1 MSRWQGL
8 LFASGLCC
16 FLASCGHVDE
26 LDRGEPTLADLQK
39 VAPPEEETT
48 LPVVSRKQVMDS
60 YRSLL
65 EITDDPEIRTKALRR
80 LGSLM
85 MLESEDSQLDSQE
98 QTRRYYDEVV
108 QFYRNLLAKEP
119 DNEANDSL
127 YYQLSKAYDLDTRQE
142 DSAEALDR
150 LVRKYP
156 DSPYAAEAHFRSAEI
171 LFADGKYKEAHA
183 EYEQV
188 LRFGVSTPFFNNAL
202 YMKGWSEFKRS
213 RYEDSLRSFWRMMN
227 RTWPDDKELG
237 ELKKSQ
243 QELVDDTLRV
253 MSLAFSYL
261 DGPVSIRELTASA
274 GKMHYEPLL
283 YARLAELYL
292 SKKRYKDTADTYQ
305 AFIDVY
311 PNSDE
316 APEYHVLQIEAYNKG
331 NFPTLILPAK
341 QSYAESYGINSY
353 YWSIKDDKVKAT
365 LKPKL
370 REYLTEL
377 AKTSHAEAQEMKQV
391 WQKNLNNKRKLAKLK
406 FTDEEIKEEYR
417 EAARWYKDYL
427 FTFPDDKNANE
438 LWFLLAEAQYEASD
452 YHDAIGTYQRIAYA
466 IEGHPKG
473 AEAGYAAI
481 LTYDKHIATLE
492 GQPEGVI
499 ERWDDR
505 RIVSSL
511 RFSEAYPGDKR
522 APSVLLKTSEDML
535 EREDYVQAV
544 NNARR
549 LIAWTFPITREV
561 RIDAWLVV
569 AHGEF
574 EQENYAKA
582 EQAYSELNTL
592 MPAKD
597 PRKTGIVDNLAA
609 SIYKQAEQELADG
622 NTRYAVDQFLR
633 VASAAPGTAIAVTAE
648 FDAATHMLNLKAW
661 PEAIEVL
668 TRFRSR
674 YPRHELTNQI
684 PAKLV
689 LAYQENG
696 QWFEAAT
703 ELEALAR
710 NDSDPES
717 ARTASYLAAELY
729 QKSGDQAKAIGQFER
744 YVAQY
749 PQPFEQQLEAVFQ
762 LGELQ
767 LARAN
772 TREYERWLNKL
783 IVLHKNAGASANDRS
798 RYLAAKSTL
807 HFADQQRAQFDS
819 IKLSLPLKR
828 SLAKKKKALQA
839 SLARYEEAAAFE
851 VQEFATRA
859 TYNIGEIYAQLSQ
872 DLMNSERPSRM
883 NDLEL
888 EQYEVLLE
896 EQAFPFE
903 EQSIEIHETNAQR
916 SWVGIYD
923 EWVQRSFESLARLMP
938 GRYNKQEI
946 AGEVDNVI
954 R

>member
-1 MSRWQGL
+1 M
-8 LFASGLCC
+8 
-16 FLASCGHVDE
+16 
-26 LDRGEPTLADLQK
+26 
-39 VAPPEEETT
+39 
-48 LPVVSRKQVMDS
+48 
-60 YRSLL
+60 
-65 EITDDPEIRTKALRR
+65 
-80 LGSLM
+80 
-85 MLESEDSQLDSQE
+85 
-98 QTRRYYDEVV
+98 
-108 QFYRNLLAKEP
+108 
-119 DNEANDSL
+119 
-127 YYQLSKAYDLDTRQE
+127 
-142 DSAEALDR
+142 
-150 LVRKYP
+150 
-156 DSPYAAEAHFRSAEI
+156 
-171 LFADGKYKEAHA
+171 
-183 EYEQV
+183 
-188 LRFGVSTPFFNNAL
+188 
-202 YMKGWSEFKRS
+202 
-213 RYEDSLRSFWRMMN
+213 
-227 RTWPDDKELG
+227 
-237 ELKKSQ
+237 
-243 QELVDDTLRV
+243 
-253 MSLAFSYL
+253 
-261 DGPVSIRELTASA
+261 
-274 GKMHYEPLL
+274 
-283 YARLAELYL
+283 
-292 SKKRYKDTADTYQ
+292 
-305 AFIDVY
+305 FI

-316 APEYHVLQIEAYNKG
+316 APQYHVLQIEAFNKG

-341 QSYAESYGINSY
+341 QAYAESYGINSY
-353 YWSIKDDKVKAT
+353 YWSIKDDDVKAR

-377 AKTSHAEAQEMKQV
+377 AKTSHAEAQEMKQL

-406 FTDEEIKEEYR
+406 FTDEDIKEEYR

-522 APSVLLKTSEDML
+522 APTVLLKTSEDML
-535 EREDYVQAV
+535 ARGDYVQAV

-549 LIAWTFPITREV
+549 LIDWSFPIAQEV

-574 EQENYAKA
+574 EQENFA
-582 EQAYSELNTL
+582 EAERAYSELNSL

-597 PRKTGIVDNLAA
+597 PRKAGIVDNLAA

-661 PEAIEVL
+661 PEAIDVL
-668 TRFRSR
+668 TRFRAS
-674 YPRHELTNQI
+674 YPKHELTSQI

-689 LAYQENG
+689 LAYQENE

-703 ELEALAR
+703 ELEALAK
-710 NDSDPES
+710 NDKDPES
-717 ARTASYLAAELY
+717 ARTASYLSAELY
-729 QKSGDQAKAIGQFER
+729 QKSGDQAKAVGQFER
-744 YVAQY
+744 YVSQY
-749 PQPFEQQLEAVFQ
+749 PQPFEQQLEAVYQ
-762 LGELQ
+762 LSELQ

-783 IVLHKNAGASANDRS
+783 IVLHKNAGASVNDRS

-807 HFADQQRAQFDS
+807 YFADRQRAQFDS

-839 SLARYEEAAAFE
+839 SLARYEEAAAYE

-859 TYNIGEIYAQLSQ
+859 TFNIGEIYAQLSQ
-872 DLMNSERPSRM
+872 DLMNSERPPKM
-883 NDLEL
+883 NELEL

-938 GRYNKQEI
+938 GRYNKQEV
-946 AGEVDNVI
+946 AGEIDHAI